1 MSSSEEISEE
11 ENEEKL
17 NKIDEYRNKLL
28 GALKGADGDFS
39 STYRKRDFR
48 EGNSEEEQELD
59 IKFNVGFG
67 EDVGKKLL
75 EDKKEKAELEKES
88 EWQKYQ
94 RKRKEK
100 SKDKKEVSKIKK
112 EA

>member
-28 GALKGADGDFS
+28 GALKGSDGDFNN
-39 STYRKRDFR
+39 TYRKRDLMER
-48 EGNSEEEQELD
+48 NSVEEQELD

-88 EWQKYQ
+88 EW
-94 RKRKEK
+94 
-100 SKDKKEVSKIKK
+100 
-112 EA
+112 